1 VCHPPVGAI
10 LFVGWR
16 GRQGLDR
23 AGHARDLA
31 VAVMLVV
38 LMFVTYI
45 PDISLWR
52 PRQVLR

>member
-10 LFVGWR
+10 PFVGWR